1 LSNKRSIPWVLIGA
15 VLLLAAGTV
24 LLFSRASKRN
34 APSPTISTPTLPAP
48 GAAISTLSPLPA
60 VIDPSVPLQE
70 TTANYEVITREN
82 AARLEL
88 LGQVGEGILRDDF
101 DLSPDGKTLVIV
113 SGGGIILADAET
125 MTRIGFIPVLGGAR
139 EVAISPDGS
148 RVAVTHNQ
156 VGSERVNTQGAGE
169 ITVKEALLSIYDLNN
184 RQLQTRIRLREGGCA
199 GTSAENP
206 RFSGNGQKILVSG
219 FVPRNLSEGGGALC
233 LYSVTDG
240 NLEHIFQPR
249 DAYGGF
255 TLFNRKGTLLYTLA
269 FEGGNRVTSNR
280 VTALDLTQKR
290 PVRDYP
296 IPLDNVQYALLSN
309 DDQRLLLGDLH
320 RIGWLNL
327 SDGSWKALTLPDLEN
342 QTIEQMAM
350 TGGGSLI
357 AFVTAFQGKI
367 YLLDGDSG
375 TTIWGPLDSARYP
388 TWDGREVQ
396 QYALP
401 SAKMLISPDGQTLY
415 QLFEGYS
422 LRKLSL
428 LDGSQQAIL
437 GGQSEP
443 HIYAVKPD
451 ASQVAFGGYA
461 DHSVRVWSVM
471 ENLELFAL
479 EGHSG
484 MVWGVAYSPEGSQIG
499 TASEDGSLKLWDAK
513 TGALL
518 RTLNANTGAAWALDF
533 SSGGKLLASCGDDNQ
548 LRVWDPQKGTLLKT
562 LTIGGNGQSHR
573 ILKFLPGNN
582 SVLIASYCF
591 RGETCPVEAFNGELL
606 QIDLN
611 TGQILAQD
619 SDMTFGLEI
628 SLDGQ
633 FMGTVSDRRG
643 WCFGNP
649 LTNPSGMRC
658 LSNGYTGNGVSPDGT
673 MYFST
678 NGQSIQVY
686 ESGSGN
692 LITELSPGMD
702 YGRTRISSD
711 QKILWISS
719 HRLQFWGIPHE

>member
-1 LSNKRSIPWVLIGA
+1 M
-15 VLLLAAGTV
+15 
-24 LLFSRASKRN
+24 
-34 APSPTISTPTLPAP
+34 
-48 GAAISTLSPLPA
+48 STLAPLPA

-70 TTANYEVITREN
+70 TTVNYELITRES

-88 LGQVGEGILRDDF
+88 LGQAGEGFLRDDF
-101 DLSPDGKTLVIV
+101 DLSADGKTLAIV

-125 MTRIGFIPVLGGAR
+125 MTRTGFIPILGGAR
-139 EVAISPDGS
+139 EVDISPDAN

-156 VGSERVNTQGAGE
+156 LGSEKINTQGAGE
-169 ITVKEALLSIYDLNN
+169 IVVKESLLSIYDLNS

-206 RFSGNGQKILVSG
+206 KFSSDGQNILVSG
-219 FVPRNLSEGGGALC
+219 FIPRNISEGGGALC

-240 NLEHIFQPR
+240 RLDHIFQPR

-255 TLFNRKGTLLYTLA
+255 ALFNREGTLLYTLV
-269 FEGGNRVTSNR
+269 FEDGDRATSNR
-280 VTALDLTQKR
+280 VAALDLSQKNL
-290 PVRDYP
+290 VRDYP
-296 IPLDNVQYALLSN
+296 IPLVNVQHALLAN
-309 DDQRLLLGDLH
+309 DDQRLLLGDHH

-327 SDGSWKALTLPDLEN
+327 SDGSWTALTLPDLED
-342 QTIEQMAM
+342 QTIEQIAM
-350 TGGGSLI
+350 TADGSLI

-367 YLLDGDSG
+367 YLLDGNSG
-375 TTIWGPLDSARYP
+375 RTVWGPLDSARYP
-388 TWDGREVQ
+388 TWDGQEVQ

-401 SAKMLISPDGQTLY
+401 STKMLISPDGQTLY
-415 QLFEGYS
+415 QLYEGHS
-422 LRKLSL
+422 LRRLSL
-428 LDGSQQAIL
+428 KDGSQQAIL

-451 ASQVAFGGYA
+451 AAQVAFGGYA

-479 EGHSG
+479 EGHTG
-484 MVWGVAYSPEGSQIG
+484 MVRGVAYSPDGSRIG

-518 RTLNANTGAAWALDF
+518 RTLNANEGGAWALEF
-533 SSGGKLLASCGDDNQ
+533 SSDGNLLASCGDDNQ
-548 LRVWDPQKGTLLKT
+548 LRVWDAHDGTLFKT
-562 LTIGGNGQSHR
+562 LPIGGSGQSHR
-573 ILKFLPGNN
+573 ILRFLPDNH

-591 RGETCPVEAFNGELL
+591 RGQTCPAEAFTGELL
-606 QIDLN
+606 HVDLT
-611 TGQILAQD
+611 TGQILSQD

-649 LTNPSGMRC
+649 LTNPGAMRC
-658 LSNGYTGNGVSPDGT
+658 LPNGYTGNGVTPDGSL
-673 MYFST
+673 YFST
-678 NGQSIQVY
+678 NGQNIQVY

-692 LITELSPGMD
+692 LVTELSPGMD
-702 YGRTRISSD
+702 YARIRVSPD
-711 QKILWISS
+711 QKRLWISS
-719 HRLQFWGIPHE
+719 HRLQFWAIPQE